1 MNITTDPATAQT
13 MYNGEFKIIVP
24 AADLPLVVGFCR
36 LSSSIALYACE
47 RGNHRRFELYRAGAQ
62 RGTARVPV
70 TEPPTFCLALLALSS
85 AGKKQLELLRDLW
98 AAGAEGFLPNPTL
111 VDVEAGPDAATQVY
125 ELLLNAIGGLYG
137 ASAARLLAL
146 QRQYT
151 AFRIVHDQLQ
161 SAFDTV
167 EQFLTRSQLT
177 PLWLA
182 FACEPS
188 ENTVAPR
195 GADRPFRVTQLLP
208 IASQGLAALELH
220 TTAAGPA
227 AEGRLVVSIVTC
239 DDDRTLGEWGIPYS
253 AVPDGWIFLDLPEI
267 DIAPRQS
274 VSLTVIWETRSG
286 APPKLSLTSLQ
297 PVPESCV
304 RIAASEDRDSNRSLA
319 LRLHIGLPGSRR
331 VAHPFH
337 IGVRRQPETGRR
349 GQRLASSV
357 LSRFAELDPKPGHG
371 PRVRLIDETAA
382 LELRPVNG
390 TMTVAKL
397 PAALPA
403 KARRLTATIKTAD
416 AEGPLV
422 EYALLALAPRA
433 GYRQVLTEGR
443 LNGHQGGF
451 SGWLAIHPDFTTQI
465 HVTLAQPATRPLDL
479 YLATRLADGQ
489 AAEAAQARRLEF
501 VVDGLDE
508 VAAR

>member
-1 MNITTDPATAQT
+1 
-13 MYNGEFKIIVP
+13 
-24 AADLPLVVGFCR
+24 
-36 LSSSIALYACE
+36 
-47 RGNHRRFELYRAGAQ
+47 
-62 RGTARVPV
+62 
-70 TEPPTFCLALLALSS
+70 LLALSS

-111 VDVEAGPDAATQVY
+111 VDVEAGPDAATTQVY

-274 VSLTVIWETRSG
+274 VLLTVTWETRSG

-489 AAEAAQARRLEF
+489 AAEAAQARWLEF